1 MKLIK
6 HLGNATLITGD
17 MNLCLK
23 KQPRN
28 EMTKRLLDK
37 GFSQLVTNATHI
49 QGGVIDHVYWLDS
62 TKKWKKPVVE
72 RYSVLYSDHDI
83 ILITLNKS

>member
-37 GFSQLVTNATHI
+37 GFSQLVTNATYI
-49 QGGVIDHVYWLDS
+49 QRDHVYWLDM

-83 ILITLNKS
+83 LLITLNKS

>member
-37 GFSQLVTNATHI
+37 GFSQLVTNATYI
-49 QGGVIDHVYWLDS
+49 QGDHVYWLDT

-83 ILITLNKS
+83 LLITLNKS

>member
-28 EMTKRLLDK
+28 EMTKRLL
-37 GFSQLVTNATHI
+37 VTNATYI
-49 QGGVIDHVYWLDS
+49 QGDHVYWLDT

-83 ILITLNKS
+83 LLITLNKS